1 MTILLIGK
9 SGQVATEI
17 RRRQQVLA
25 MEAPDIDLINPRG
38 CAAKIRDIAP
48 RMIINAAAF
57 TAVDRAEDQEDIAQA
72 INANAPCEMSQ
83 VAADLNIPFL
93 HVSTDYVFEG
103 NGEKPWSPN
112 DAAHPLSAY
121 GRTKLAGDM
130 AVLNSGAQVAV
141 LRTSWVFSAHG
152 DNYVKTMLRLGV
164 ERDELSIVAD
174 QIGGPTSAAS
184 IAQAL
189 LTIGRSF
196 LAGRG
201 IGGIYHFSGEPETSW
216 AGFSREIFKQAGL
229 NVKVQDIPTSEYPT
243 RAKRPLNSRLDC
255 SDILRDYGIE
265 RPDWRQDLADVL
277 RELDEQ
283 S

>member
-17 RRRQQVLA
+17 RRRQRVLA
-25 MEAPDIDLINPRG
+25 LEAPELDLTSPREYL
-38 CAAKIRDIAP
+38 AKIREIAP
-48 RMIINAAAF
+48 KMIINAAAYS
-57 TAVDRAEDQEDIAQA
+57 AGDRAEEQEELAQA
-72 INANAPCEMSQ
+72 INGDAPGEMARL
-83 VAADLNIPFL
+83 AAELDIPFL

-103 NGEKPWSPN
+103 NGIKPWSPN
-112 DAAHPLSAY
+112 DAAHPIGAY

-130 AVLNSGAQVAV
+130 AVMNSGAQAAI

-152 DNYVKTMLRLGV
+152 DNYVKTMLRLGS

-189 LTIGRSF
+189 LTVGRTF

-201 IGGIYHFSGEPETSW
+201 ISGIYHFAGAPETSW
-216 AGFSREIFKQAGL
+216 AGFSREIFEQAGL
-229 NVKVQDIPTSEYPT
+229 DVKVNDIPTSEYPT
-243 RAKRPLNSRLDC
+243 PAKRPLNSRLDC
-255 SDILRDYGIE
+255 RDILRDYGLKQ
-265 RPDWRQDLADVL
+265 PDWRIDLGEVL
-277 RELDEQ
+277 RDLGNKA
-283 S
+283 

>member
-17 RRRQQVLA
+17 RRRQRVLA
-25 MEAPDIDLINPRG
+25 LEAPELDLTSPREYL
-38 CAAKIRDIAP
+38 AKIREIAP
-48 RMIINAAAF
+48 KMIINAAAY
-57 TAVDRAEDQEDIAQA
+57 TAVDRAEEQEELAQA
-72 INANAPCEMSQ
+72 INGDAPGEMARL
-83 VAADLNIPFL
+83 AAELDIPFL

-103 NGEKPWSPN
+103 NGIKPWSPN
-112 DAAHPLSAY
+112 DAAHPIGAY

-130 AVLNSGAQVAV
+130 AVMNSGAQAAI

-152 DNYVKTMLRLGV
+152 DNYVKTMLRLGS

-189 LTIGRSF
+189 LTVGRTF

-201 IGGIYHFSGEPETSW
+201 ISGIYHFAGAPETSW
-216 AGFSREIFKQAGL
+216 AGFSREIFEQAGL
-229 NVKVQDIPTSEYPT
+229 DVKVNDIPTSEYPT
-243 RAKRPLNSRLDC
+243 PAKRPLNSRLDC
-255 SDILRDYGIE
+255 RDILRDYGLKQ
-265 RPDWRQDLADVL
+265 PDWRIDLGEVL
-277 RELDEQ
+277 RDLGNKA
-283 S
+283 